1 MQRILA
7 AVSTIA
13 VLLLVGTGVLS
24 IGFTLQGK
32 AAAKSS
38 ASNGIEIA
46 DNKVHENTGAVS
58 SQDIRF
64 HEGLCQAGITTE
76 ALEGLGGCG
85 ILTPPGESEN
95 KP

>member
-1 MQRILA
+1 MKRILTTI
-7 AVSTIA
+7 SMIA
-13 VLLLVGTGVLS
+13 VLALIGTLAAGLNKQDA
-24 IGFTLQGK
+24 I
-32 AAAKSS
+32 AAKSS

-58 SQDIRF
+58 PQDIRF

-85 ILTPPGESEN
+85 ILTPPGESEHA
-95 KP
+95 P